1 MNCFEKSAFIVLG
14 ERKKI
19 MGTDFFWFYDVIL
32 AAIFIGMIFLGVK
45 RGFVRML
52 LSLVS
57 VVAAFII
64 ALLISDGVS
73 AWVYDSWVEQPLE
86 DSISQSVN
94 DALGD
99 NVVAQLQ
106 KVDMSKAQVNG
117 KPISQLD
124 LKADDAGKI
133 TINLSDVNIS
143 KTGIDKID
151 LSSFGFDSS
160 QDLTKINLGTVQIY
174 ESDLKEHGIEKMM
187 LSEVLSD
194 NIQKSDIA
202 GTVADV
208 INKINEVLPML
219 GLSEDMLS
227 QIDNTLLSDVVLS
240 VIEAGDNP
248 GKAVLDNIVK
258 PIVLIPIKTLIFLLL
273 FVIILIVL
281 SLIIKATSLINKL
294 PVIGAVNEL
303 LGGVM
308 GLLHGVI
315 VVFVIVILVH
325 LVVAFTNNTLIFLND
340 MTINKSFAFSWIYNF
355 SFLDFLQ

>member
-1 MNCFEKSAFIVLG
+1 
-14 ERKKI
+14 

-32 AAIFIGMIFLGVK
+32 AAVFIGMIFLGVK

-73 AWVYDSWVEQPLE
+73 AWVYDSFVQQPLE
-86 DSISQSVN
+86 TNISQAVN

-99 NVVAQLQ
+99 NLVAQLQ
-106 KVDMSKAQVNG
+106 NVDMSKAQVNG
-117 KPISQLD
+117 QPLSQLD

-133 TINLSDVNIS
+133 TLNLSNLNIS
-143 KTGIDKID
+143 KTGIDKLD
-151 LSSFGFDSS
+151 LSAFGFDST
-160 QDLTKINLGTVQIY
+160 QDLTQLNLGTVQIY

-187 LSEVLSD
+187 LSEVLTD
-194 NIQKSDIA
+194 NIQRSDIA
-202 GTVADV
+202 DTVGDV
-208 INKINEVLPML
+208 VNKINEVLPML

-258 PIVLIPIKTLIFLLL
+258 PIVLIPIETLIFIIL

-281 SLIIKATSLINKL
+281 SIIIKATSLINKL
-294 PVIGAVNEL
+294 PVIGSINEL

-308 GLLHGVI
+308 GFLHGVI
-315 VVFVIVILVH
+315 VVFVIVIILH
-325 LVVAFTNNTLIFLND
+325 LVVSFSNNTLIFLND